1 MPLIEGTT
9 GVKTLV
15 AEYDFAVDGGTVGS
29 KTLRGIA
36 GNGNSIPAGSTVVGG
51 YLEVLTAFTSAST
64 NTGTVALTLEG
75 AGDLVVG
82 TAQPVSGA
90 PLSTTGRK
98 DILPDSTGDTSVRTT
113 VARSVVA
120 TVAIAA
126 ITAGKLRVH
135 LRYV

>member
-15 AEYDFAVDGGTVGS
+15 AEYDFAVDGGTVGA
-29 KTLRGIA
+29 KTLRGVG

-51 YLEVLTAFTSAST
+51 YLEVLTLFTSAST
-64 NTGTVALTLEG
+64 NTGTVAISLEG

-82 TAQPVSGA
+82 TSQPVSGA

-98 DILPDSTGDTSVRTT
+98 DIIPDSTGDTSVRTT